1 MVNRHLPNIV
11 WVSQSNNCI
20 IFDLFR
26 PFLWGGGED
35 YTLIRLA
42 YGQPPSPVRG
52 KARTLAVTQLR
63 SSIDRRIEKLSL
75 LVGEG
80 GTRSVT
86 DEGEGKLCFI
96 SPQEIVCG
104 YAEEVSQKDKRCG
117 GEIDG
122 PIFDPL
128 VMLFCAVQ

>member
-1 MVNRHLPNIV
+1 MVTKFFY
-11 WVSQSNNCI
+11 I
-20 IFDLFR
+20 IAIR
-26 PFLWGGGED
+26 NSEQPFGF
-35 YTLIRLA
+35 TLIRLA
-42 YGQPPSPVRG
+42 CGQPPSPIRG

-86 DEGEGKLCFI
+86 DEGEGMEQLRFI
-96 SPQEIVCG
+96 SPQEIICG
-104 YAEEVSQKDKRCG
+104 HTEEVSQKDKRCG
-117 GEIDG
+117 GEING